1 MAYIGQA
8 PANKPVSS
16 SDLEDGLIT
25 NSKLAQDIISAE
37 TELATAPADTD
48 EFLISDGGVLKR
60 LDASLVGGGKIG
72 QVLQDRKTDSF
83 STTNGILGTGFTAI
97 TGLSQAITPSA
108 TTSKILVVC
117 DIMCNESGPN
127 RIYFRL
133 KRDST
138 FIGNADQIGSGTPCI
153 AASFN
158 FGFAN
163 TGEDSV
169 TFSFLDSPNT
179 TSAVTYQPFVC
190 HNQSDGNSTTRINTQ
205 ANTGNGA
212 SDSNSTSS
220 ITVYEVLA

>member
-8 PANKPVSS
+8 PTNVPLTST
-16 SDLEDGLIT
+16 DIEDGTIA
-25 NSKLAQDIISAE
+25 LADLSA
-37 TELATAPADTD
+37 TGTKDATT
-48 EFLISDGGVLKR
+48 FLRGDNTF
-60 LDASLVGGGKIG
+60 AEAGGGKIG

-117 DIMCNESGPN
+117 DIMCNESSPN